1 MNRLYGLGATGLSIM
16 IAAIV
21 SGFRL
26 RPYLDAGETYTPP
39 TFAMYPALIA
49 LAITVPVV
57 FMLRWWQGKKD
68 VDIGPVTLA
77 DRQAFI
83 VFGCLLYIFVAVSFF
98 SFLPPPHTPPPTL
111 PAPPT
116 AKPEKAPAHSQPV
129 RGSLPLFRQN
139 IPVYL

>member
-1 MNRLYGLGATGLSIM
+1 M

-49 LAITVPVV
+49 IAITVPVV
-57 FMLRWWQGKKD
+57 FVLRWWQGKAE

-83 VFGCLLYIFVAVSFF
+83 VLGCLLYIFVAVMFF
-98 SFLPPPHTPPPTL
+98 PYQPPPKAL
-111 PAPPT
+111 PASPP

-129 RGSLPLFRQN
+129 RRSLPLFRQN

>member
-83 VFGCLLYIFVAVSFF
+83 VFGCLLYIFVAVTFF
-98 SFLPPPHTPPPTL
+98 PYQPPPKAPPPS
-111 PAPPT
+111 PP

-129 RGSLPLFRQN
+129 GEFLPLFR
-139 IPVYL
+139 

>member
-1 MNRLYGLGATGLSIM
+1 MNKLLGFGATGLSIM

-39 TFAMYPALIA
+39 TFALYPALIA

-57 FMLRWWQGKKD
+57 FGLRWWQGKAD

-83 VFGCLLYIFVAVSFF
+83 VFGCLLYIFVAVTFF
-98 SFLPPPHTPPPTL
+98 PYQQPPKALPPSPP
-111 PAPPT
+111 

-129 RGSLPLFRQN
+129 KRSLPLFKQN

>member
-1 MNRLYGLGATGLSIM
+1 MNKLYGLGVTGLSVM

-21 SGFRL
+21 SGLRL

-49 LAITVPVV
+49 IAITVPLV
-57 FMLRWWQGKKD
+57 FVLRWWQGKVD

-77 DRQAFI
+77 DRQPFI
-83 VFGCLLYIFVAVSFF
+83 VLGCLLYILVAVTFF
-98 SFLPPPHTPPPTL
+98 PYQQPSKALPTSPP
-111 PAPPT
+111 AN
-116 AKPEKAPAHSQPV
+116 PEKAPARSQPV
-129 RGSLPLFRQN
+129 MTPLPLFRRN